1 MMENI
6 EEILKVVSEEL
17 GGLVNGD
24 AVLGSPVKLGEAT
37 VYPVSLVSLGM
48 GGGGG
53 EGETSAP
60 GDARSDKGVGG
71 GSAGGARACPV
82 AVLVVTAAGVKVL
95 PLPQRRGPVERL
107 LDKIPELVDRVK
119 SAKA

>member
-1 MMENI
+1 MMEQV

-24 AVLGSPVKLGEAT
+24 AVLGSAVKLGDAT
-37 VYPVSLVSLGM
+37 VYPISLVSLGM

-53 EGETSAP
+53 EGETTTPA
-60 GDARSDKGVGG
+60 GGRSDKGIGG

-82 AVLVVTAAGVKVL
+82 AVLVFTGEGVKVL
-95 PLPQRRGPVERL
+95 PLPHRRGPVERL
-107 LDKIPELVDRVK
+107 LDKIPELLDRMK
-119 SAKA
+119 GKA